1 MSSFGIEIE
10 LLIKPLAGVL
20 PLLAKH
26 GHRPNN
32 IPRLNMI
39 AVHKTLVEVLTERS
53 FPAELYNEDSDYQEK
68 WQVAGDASIRS
79 NDDGFV
85 GVEIITCIL
94 YINSGWAVQLDRFW
108 NILLANFEVR
118 GDPSCGT
125 HVHFS
130 PAGGFTLA
138 QLKKLTAFVTI
149 FQPAITAL
157 IPPTRRG
164 TDWCHPNAE
173 VVPNLTNK
181 YMTGRHVL
189 LEWIEGFSNKT
200 ELWENISPNKIVAW
214 NFRNAREGGCGT
226 VEFRQP
232 PGVVSNAATK
242 RWVAIALALFDA
254 GIDPWIIYPAAS
266 PTVENLRVVL
276 ERSASRIGV
285 SHLLSFDGA
294 SDQTIP
300 IDSLSPEER
309 EYISLLKAQKPSIFA
324 ENLERRGGRGASP

>member
-10 LLIKPLAGVL
+10 LLIKPKPHMLEVVAQ
-20 PLLAKH
+20 H
-26 GHRPNN
+26 GYAVAN
-32 IPRLNMI
+32 IPRINMI
-39 AVHKTLVEVLTERS
+39 ALHKTLVEQCWLWRL
-53 FPAELYNEDSDYQEK
+53 PIELYNEDSDYKEK
-68 WQVAGDASIRS
+68 WQVAADASIMAK
-79 NDDGFV
+79 DGFF
-85 GVEIITCIL
+85 GVEIITSIL
-94 YINSGWAVQLDRFW
+94 YTDKPWENQLELFW
-108 NILLANFEVR
+108 HALTDSFEVR

-266 PTVENLRVVL
+266 PTVENLRVIL